1 MEEVFKAGLP
11 KRARYK
17 ISTRAMVFPC
27 NSDYRCFE
35 GLHLYLKG
43 GGGWQDGSV
52 GAGIAAKPDD
62 LSSVCRTCVCV
73 YFRTFLQR

>member
-1 MEEVFKAGLP
+1 MEEVFKVGLP

-17 ISTRAMVFPC
+17 ISTRAIVFPY

-43 GGGWQDGSV
+43 GRGWQHGSV
-52 GAGIAAKPDD
+52 GAGIAKTDD
-62 LSSVCRTCVCV
+62 LSSVCRTYVGGEK
-73 YFRTFLQR
+73 